1 MDTAARPGPASSNG
15 DGSLSRLLQTEAL
28 LAERLSAAEQEASRI
43 RATARDDAAA
53 ADTGLTHEIEA
64 ACRALEREYAERRLT
79 RLAQVEAEKARRVEA
94 LRALP
99 AGEVLHLADEVVAR
113 VLADIAGGPP

>member
-43 RATARDDAAA
+43 RATARDAAA
-53 ADTGLTHEIEA
+53 ATDTGLAHDIETA
-64 ACRALEREYAERRLT
+64 GRALEREYAERRLT

-94 LRALP
+94 LHALP
-99 AGEVLHLADEVVAR
+99 AGEVLHLADDVVAR
-113 VLADIAGGPP
+113 VLADVAGGPP